1 MPTRDLNQLIADNLK
16 FFMQR
21 PKSMYRNA
29 NALASI
35 AKIAPNT
42 VRNLLEPSK
51 RTVTSTKPIG
61 YPTLDKLAKIAAPL
75 GCEVWELL
83 HPDIRQSLRE
93 REMYRSIEKNLQ
105 HIKEAGDNGH
115 HAPAG
120 KARDE
125 K

>member
-16 FFMQR
+16 FFMAR
-21 PKSMYRNA
+21 PKSLYRNA
-29 NALASI
+29 NALATA

-75 GCEVWELL
+75 GCQVWELL

-93 REMYRSIEKNLQ
+93 REMYASIKTNFQLL
-105 HIKEAGDNGH
+105 KENGESNGSATVGD
-115 HAPAG
+115 
-120 KARDE
+120 DE
-125 K
+125 R